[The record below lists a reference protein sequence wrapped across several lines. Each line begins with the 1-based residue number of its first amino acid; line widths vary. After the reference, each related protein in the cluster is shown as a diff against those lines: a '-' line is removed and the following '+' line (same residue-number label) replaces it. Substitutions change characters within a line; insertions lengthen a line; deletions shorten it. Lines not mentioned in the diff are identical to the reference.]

1 MATSNYDQMLENAR
15 KLFLTYD
22 QAAMVEKFHLEQDGR
37 YLYLPFAGLPYRIE
51 RATGKLQWM
60 DEADCPHAAG
70 FNDGMTVYDILCWSR
85 PDCSLSGQYGPIN
98 SVASSYHTS
107 GLGDTLFDSDAT
119 FFAARPEALVRAC
132 QALGGTPEGKGDIAY
147 RLEVFPFFPV
157 RVQFWQ
163 ADEDFPASLQL
174 HWDMNTLDYL
184 HYETTYYLA
193 GHLFA
198 RLRELAAACD

>member
-1 MATSNYDQMLENAR
+1 MKRSNYDQMLETAQE
-15 KLFLTYD
+15 LFLAYD
-22 QAAMVEKFHLEQDGR
+22 QAAMVEKFHLDGDDT
-37 YLYLPFAGLPYRIE
+37 YLYLTCIGRPYRIE
-51 RATGKLQWM
+51 RRTGALQWL
-60 DEADCPHAAG
+60 DGAGQSHAAG
-70 FNDGMTVYDILCWSR
+70 FNDGMTIYDILCYSR
-85 PDCSLSGQYGPIN
+85 PDCRLSGQYGPIN

-107 GLGDTLFDSDAT
+107 GLGDALFADDAA

-132 QALGGTPEGKGDIAY
+132 QALGGRPEGRGDIAY

-174 HWDMNTLDYL
+174 HWDMNTLSFL

-198 RLRELAAACD
+198 RLRELAAAC